1 MVRLGKWRVGEERW
15 GPKKG
20 KGRWGKR
27 VEKGLFRK
35 MGKAN
40 LRTQSRGEGPLK
52 KIEKEVNGQARE
64 VKKNSL

>member
-1 MVRLGKWRVGEERW
+1 M
-15 GPKKG
+15 
-20 KGRWGKR
+20 
-27 VEKGLFRK
+27 EKGLFRK